1 MRNNAF
7 DICYII
13 KNDSTWSASLR
24 GVLGSVNLIIFIS
37 QEKNNLS
44 EAKFTFYLQFMFLS
58 KHKLDT
64 SLILHVLF
72 P

>member
-1 MRNNAF
+1 
-7 DICYII
+7 
-13 KNDSTWSASLR
+13 
-24 GVLGSVNLIIFIS
+24 VLGSVNLIIFIS

-58 KHKLDT
+58 KHKLDA

>member
-1 MRNNAF
+1 ML
-7 DICYII
+7 D
-13 KNDSTWSASLR
+13 KEPKLKDPTWSASLR